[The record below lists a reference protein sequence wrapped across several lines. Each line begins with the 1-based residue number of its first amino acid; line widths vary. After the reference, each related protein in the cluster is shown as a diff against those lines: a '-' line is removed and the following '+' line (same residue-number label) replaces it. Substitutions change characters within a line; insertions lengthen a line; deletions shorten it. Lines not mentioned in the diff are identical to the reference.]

1 MSKYHRV
8 DSEAGDKAEIKRSS
22 KVRYR
27 INWKRFAV
35 FILLVVLV
43 LFLCIKGITGC
54 VNRDKPDDG
63 SVKKDN
69 VADPSTVEL
78 KGDEPPTGEDTSI
91 RGIPELKDVLTYDDG
106 DLLVL
111 VNKYHGVTRDYEPK
125 DMVEVDLSMAA
136 WDGIMIKKEA
146 YDAFTELFRDAEAQ
160 GFTLAVCSGYRSYEY
175 QQELF
180 ENAVS
185 CRVEFFFAVHSVME
199 RYGRMRERLALHQ
212 IGYISGFCLG
222 LLEEFRAHRNVVKEI
237 PYDYA
242 GSVGSANLF
251 QIQLNGLI
259 PCKAAQRLIR
269 GPDAGKGI
277 SGLRDHL
284 YLRDGC
290 DA

>member
-8 DSEAGDKAEIKRSS
+8 GSEAGDKAEIKRSS

-106 DLLVL
+106 NLLVL
-111 VNKYHGVTRDYEPK
+111 VNKYHGVSPDYEPEG
-125 DMVEVDLSMAA
+125 MVPVDLSMAA
-136 WDGIMIKKEA
+136 WDGIQIKKEA
-146 YDAFTELFRDAEAQ
+146 YDAFNDAAAQ
-160 GFTLAVCSGYRSYEY
+160 GYSFCICSGYRSYEY

-180 ENAVS
+180 ENALVTQS
-185 CRVEFFFAVHSVME
+185 EEEAHMFSAYPGRSEHHTGLAIDITSESMGWSLSQDFADYPEGKWLDEHCQDYGFIL
-199 RYGRMRERLALHQ
+199 RYQKGKED
-212 IGYISGFCLG
+212 ITGYQY
-222 LLEEFRAHRNVVKEI
+222 EPWHFRYVGKEVAKEI
-237 PYDYA
+237 M
-242 GSVGSANLF
+242 S
-251 QIQLNGLI
+251 
-259 PCKAAQRLIR
+259 
-269 GPDAGKGI
+269 KGI
-277 SGLRDHL
+277 TFEE
-284 YLRDGC
+284 YLGE
-290 DA
+290 A